1 MELFE
6 YTPPQAWRL
15 PVLISVP
22 HSGQFIPPEIK
33 STIDAQFI
41 DPTQDCDFFVNHLY
55 HFASELGVGL
65 IKAHYS
71 RYVVD
76 LNRDLKPLYDD
87 GRVITSMI
95 PERTFLDQPLYDA
108 PLSAAE
114 KERRVRL
121 YYQPYHAELT
131 RILGEIKDRFGV
143 ACLLD
148 AHSIKRS
155 VPSIH
160 SITFP
165 DLILG
170 TNNSTTCPRSVE
182 EVAIEVLSSAAYQLT
197 VNTPFRGG
205 AITRTFADVAAHVY
219 TLQLEMSQDIYMN
232 EADNTRNPELES
244 QLSAHLKK
252 YVRSVGEAV
261 LHEPR

>member
-6 YTPPQAWRL
+6 YRPPDIWRL

-22 HSGQFIPPEIK
+22 HSGQAIPPEIRAEIK
-33 STIDAQFI
+33 SQYI
-41 DPTQDCDFFVNHLY
+41 DPTQDCDFFVDHLY
-55 HFASELGVGL
+55 HFTSELGIGL
-65 IKAHYS
+65 IKANYS

-95 PERTFLDQPLYDA
+95 PETTFLNEPLYEA
-108 PLSAAE
+108 PLSEAE
-114 KERRVRL
+114 KQRRVNE
-121 YYQPYHAELT
+121 YYEPYHSALS
-131 RILGEIKDRFGV
+131 RALDEIKQRFGV

-160 SITFP
+160 SVCFP

-170 TNNSTTCPRSVE
+170 TNDSTTCPMSVE
-182 EVAIEVLSSAAYQLT
+182 QAAIEVLASGVYQLS

-205 AITRTFADVAAHVY
+205 AITRNFAQVAQRIY
-219 TLQLEMSQDIYMN
+219 TLQLEMSQDLYMN
-232 EADNTRNPELES
+232 EDDNTRNPELES
-244 QLSAHLKK
+244 RLSAHLKR
-252 YVRSVGEAV
+252 YVKRVGEVVFNAP
-261 LHEPR
+261 L

>member
-6 YTPPQAWRL
+6 YRPPETWRL

-22 HSGQFIPPEIK
+22 HSGQTIPPEIRAE
-33 STIDAQFI
+33 INAQYI
-41 DPTQDCDFFVNHLY
+41 DPTQDCDFFVDHLY

-65 IKAHYS
+65 IKANYS

-87 GRVITSMI
+87 GRVITSMV
-95 PERTFLDQPLYDA
+95 PETTFLNEPLYKS
-108 PLSAAE
+108 PLSE
-114 KERRVRL
+114 TERQRRVNG
-121 YYQPYHAELT
+121 YYQPYHTALS
-131 RILGEIKDRFGV
+131 RVLDEIKRRFGV

-155 VPSIH
+155 VPSIN
-160 SITFP
+160 SVRFP

-170 TNNSTTCPRSVE
+170 TNDSTTCPMSVE
-182 EVAIEVLSSAAYQLT
+182 QAAIEALASDGYQLS

-205 AITRTFADVAAHVY
+205 AITRNFAQVAQRIY
-219 TLQLEMSQDIYMN
+219 TLQLEMSQDLYMN
-232 EADNTRNPELES
+232 EIDNTRNPELEAR
-244 QLSAHLKK
+244 LSAHLRR
-252 YVRSVGEAV
+252 YVQRVGEAV
-261 LHEPR
+261 LNESL